1 MLWLEFQWHN
11 LLASFSPC
19 LQINILNSLFAGG
32 GGHWIW
38 RTVGTS
44 AQRNYSHRIGEE
56 YSAKD
61 WHVCHLFSGESET
74 HITKHCL
81 NQSHLLENQRLR
93 EVDPNG
99 VVFIEKLRS
108 FEPRISDN
116 VGTNFSVGER
126 MRVRRHER
134 KKRARNATLVVA
146 DLFIKLPSLQHLH
159 NSSTENTVLDTIN
172 DNSEKAFLHNNNSKK
187 SCKKR

>member
-1 MLWLEFQWHN
+1 MFATSSLEN
-11 LLASFSPC
+11 LKHTS
-19 LQINILNSLFAGG
+19 LN
-32 GGHWIW
+32 
-38 RTVGTS
+38 TS
-44 AQRNYSHRIGEE
+44 
-56 YSAKD
+56 
-61 WHVCHLFSGESET
+61 
-74 HITKHCL
+74 CL

-99 VVFIEKLRS
+99 VVFIETLRS
-108 FEPRISDN
+108 FEPRIADN

-134 KKRARNATLVVA
+134 KKREVARSATLVVD

-172 DNSEKAFLHNNNSKK
+172 DNSEKALCSTINNNSKK
-187 SCKKR
+187 LCKHPPHAWRMFKKPQI

>member
-1 MLWLEFQWHN
+1 MLLLGFQWHN
-11 LLASFSPC
+11 LLASFFPC

-93 EVDPNG
+93 EVDPTG
-99 VVFIEKLRS
+99 VVFIETLRS
-108 FEPRISDN
+108 FEPRIADN

-126 MRVRRHER
+126 MRVKRHER
-134 KKRARNATLVVA
+134 KKRNATLVVD

-172 DNSEKAFLHNNNSKK
+172 DNSEKALCSTINPCMKNV
-187 SCKKR
+187 